1 MRLAFSVLLAA
12 STTMATAESIKV
24 GICQV
29 DISPANGTPMAGYYS
44 TRGSE
49 GTHDP
54 LHAKAIAFER
64 QGSTAILISVDLIST
79 TPEMVAESRA
89 LIEKA
94 TRVPGVNVL
103 ITATHSHTGPI
114 LSTPSSRS
122 DAFGGSSDLA
132 RRYMANLPAKI
143 AKAASQAF
151 ATLTPATIETS
162 TCVEEHLAFNR
173 RFEMAD
179 GTTGWNPGKMNS
191 KIIKPAGPTDPRVRV
206 AFIRSDDNARRPIA
220 AIVNFAMHLDTV
232 SGVLISADYPYQL
245 SQCLKAV
252 YGDSF
257 LTMFV
262 LGTCG
267 DINHIDVSH
276 NRPQKGFGEAAR
288 IGTRLA
294 AATLKANESCSAIR
308 DGRLLVGQE
317 KVELGLPSVTKA
329 ELNTAKQTTN
339 QVLTGMKPP
348 PKFLDQVQAFKVI
361 DVSERLGKP
370 FSVEVQAIVLGPD
383 LAFVSL
389 PGEIFVELGLAIH
402 KESPFRT
409 TIIAELANGS
419 VGYVPTK
426 RAYEQGNYEVVAA
439 RVAAGS
445 GEKLVESAIR
455 QLKSLKELSSSR
467 TDRE

>member
-1 MRLAFSVLLAA
+1 VLLVA
-12 STTMATAESIKV
+12 SATTATAESIKV
-24 GICQV
+24 GIGQV
-29 DISPANGTPMAGYYS
+29 DISPATGTPMAGYYS

-49 GTHDP
+49 GIHDP

-64 QGSTAILISVDLIST
+64 KGSTAILVSVDLIST

-114 LSTPSSRS
+114 LSTPGSRT

-132 RRYMANLPAKI
+132 KRYMANLPAQI
-143 AKAASQAF
+143 AKAATQAM
-151 ATLTPATIETS
+151 ATLAPATIETS
-162 TCVEEHLAFNR
+162 SCVEDQLAFNR

-179 GTTGWNPGKMNS
+179 GTTGWNPGKMNA
-191 KIIKPAGPTDPRVRV
+191 KIIKPAGPTDPQVRV
-206 AFIRSDDNARRPIA
+206 VLIRSDDKARRPVA

-232 SGVLISADYPYQL
+232 SGMLISADYPYQL

-276 NRPQKGFGEAAR
+276 DRPQKGFGEAAR

-294 AATLKANESCSAIR
+294 AATLKANESCMTVR
-308 DGRLLVGQE
+308 DGRLLVSQE
-317 KVELGLPSVTKA
+317 KVELALPAISRT
-329 ELNTAKQTTN
+329 ELNAARQTATQI
-339 QVLTGMKPP
+339 VTGMKPA
-348 PKFLDQVQAFKVI
+348 PKFLDQVHAFKAI

-370 FSVEVQAIVLGPD
+370 FSVEVQTIVLGPD

-402 KESPFRT
+402 KVSPFRS

-426 RAYEQGNYEVVAA
+426 RAYAQGNYEVVSA
-439 RVAAGS
+439 RVAEGS

-455 QLKSLKELSSSR
+455 QLKSLKELSSSQS
-467 TDRE
+467 DRQ